1 MGGEDDLRKLVQD
14 RFKVILSLE
23 NQSQAE
29 EDGGLFDFEGIP
41 SDLRVYMRTYL
52 GTSARRQAEKYHGYM
67 MAKKIHERVKAEN
80 QQASKEERK
89 KRYKEIFGAIASKAL
104 TEYVEALPFNSL
116 KL

>member
-1 MGGEDDLRKLVQD
+1 VGGEDDLRKLVQD

-52 GTSARRQAEKYHGYM
+52 GTSARRQAENYHGYM

>member
-23 NQSQAE
+23 NQSQAG
-29 EDGGLFDFEGIP
+29 DGGLFDFEGIP

-52 GTSARRQAEKYHGYM
+52 GTSARRQAENYHGYM
-67 MAKKIHERVKAEN
+67 MAKKIHERVKTEN
-80 QQASKEERK
+80 LQASKKERK

-104 TEYVEALPFNSL
+104 TEYVDALSFNNL